1 MPTKKKLK
9 ELVRD
14 LKEKSTEAFKGLT
27 QASTAENIAECRPDE
42 VIDAEGFLFWLVVE
56 KKMLKKEHLQHAMDN
71 LEPAVKWVTRDKQ
84 GELIKK
90 IVEDMRTRP
99 AKRSIDCGEAAR
111 LQREG
116 LGDGAPCGCHV
127 SFSHNSRQKAR
138 ERRAARASACVI
150 GSR

>member
-1 MPTKKKLK
+1 MPTQK
-9 ELVRD
+9 ELRELVHN
-14 LKEKSTEAFKGLT
+14 LKEKSKEAFKGLT

-42 VIDAEGFLFWLVVE
+42 VIDAEGFLSWLVE

-99 AKRSIDCGEAAR
+99 AMIRAPLLPLMVEEGQEGSALKR
-111 LQREG
+111 
-116 LGDGAPCGCHV
+116 GDEPLLKRRG
-127 SFSHNSRQKAR
+127 RQP
-138 ERRAARASACVI
+138 
-150 GSR
+150 